1 MAEENSMTP
10 QNGSMEPNLES
21 NLELNFV
28 GDDIE
33 KIKQAL
39 TEEKE
44 KAAKYLANWQ
54 RAEADFINYKKRA
67 EQEKNDTVAYANWSL
82 ILSLLPIIDDMDR
95 AIASLPPK
103 LSNVNWVDGILLIH
117 RKLKTI
123 LEKQGVVE
131 IEAVGK
137 PFEPNLH
144 EAVAY
149 LDGEEGI
156 VINEA
161 QKGYLL
167 KNRLLRPSSV
177 VVGKNKTENSE
188 NKIEDKTN

>member
-1 MAEENSMTP
+1 
-10 QNGSMEPNLES
+10 
-21 NLELNFV
+21 
-28 GDDIE
+28 
-33 KIKQAL
+33 
-39 TEEKE
+39 
-44 KAAKYLANWQ
+44 
-54 RAEADFINYKKRA
+54 
-67 EQEKNDTVAYANWSL
+67 
-82 ILSLLPIIDDMDR
+82 MDR
-95 AIASLPPK
+95 AIVSLPPK